1 MTASGKCGPRADWL
15 FTSAEVLVS
24 EVAPIAS
31 NSPKYSETVFLPQQE
46 SLPAEGGKS
55 EEIKWGHYNQAAKIL
70 KSSRL
75 RHEET
80 ILHLL

>member
-1 MTASGKCGPRADWL
+1 MQPLPLPIPRAPLYLLRLSSTSGSIGKCGPREDWL
-15 FTSAEVLVS
+15 FTSAEALVS

-55 EEIKWGHYNQAAKIL
+55 EQIKMGSL
-70 KSSRL
+70 
-75 RHEET
+75 
-80 ILHLL
+80 